1 MPELQ
6 LLAYSGFSELTQLP
20 QYWRV
25 FPCIIS
31 IAYCYLIIASPVVIR
46 EHPRNMYVLRGS
58 QVTFNC
64 QATSDGDITYL
75 WQRVDNG
82 SELDLS
88 RTSGIN
94 SNELIISNI
103 SPDDAGSYV
112 CIASNK
118 NEQTKSRKAILDVQ
132 GLCYFIL

>member
-1 MPELQ
+1 ML
-6 LLAYSGFSELTQLP
+6 SG
-20 QYWRV
+20 
-25 FPCIIS
+25 
-31 IAYCYLIIASPVVIR
+31 
-46 EHPRNMYVLRGS
+46 GK
-58 QVTFNC
+58 VTFTC
-64 QATSDGDITYL
+64 QATGDGDITYL
-75 WQRVDNG
+75 WQHVDSA

-118 NEQTKSRKAILDVQ
+118 NRKTESNKAILHVQ
-132 GLCYFIL
+132 GLCISFYYCKTWLILFLQFSALLMCRSIMDMQSSANMGNLLLFIATVDTDLLEHL